1 MNSLFSANFMELVSA
16 ASLLALTLCAYFA
29 GLWAF
34 QKARHFSL
42 LHPLMSSCLLIAALL
57 YSVDID
63 YTHYQQAN
71 SAFYWLLGP
80 ATVALAIPLNREFER
95 IRALAQPLLFT
106 LLFGA
111 IAAPLCA
118 VTLAYLFGAEPL
130 TLLSLT
136 PKSVTTPIALGIAQ
150 EIGALGELSA
160 GVVIFTGVV
169 GAIAGPKL
177 LSLLGVKDERL
188 QGFTLGINA
197 HGVGTARAFD
207 ISPLCGAFSSLALG
221 LTGVLTALTLPTLLL
236 WLVKIF

>member
-1 MNSLFSANFMELVSA
+1 MNGALISEPMDLLFSAG
-16 ASLLALTLCAYFA
+16 LLALTLCAYFA

-42 LHPLMSSCLLIAALL
+42 LHPLVSSCLLIAALL
-57 YSVDID
+57 YSFDID
-63 YTHYQQAN
+63 YARYQRAN
-71 SAFYWLLGP
+71 SIFYWLLGP
-80 ATVALAIPLNREFER
+80 ATVALAIPLDREFAR
-95 IRALAQPLLFT
+95 IRALAQPLLLT

-118 VTLAYLFGAEPL
+118 VTLASLFGADPL

-136 PKSVTTPIALGIAQ
+136 PKSVTTPIALGIAK
-150 EIGALGELSA
+150 EIGALGELTA

-169 GAIAGPKL
+169 GAIAGPRL
-177 LSLLGVKDERL
+177 LSLIGVNDERL

-236 WLVKIF
+236 WLAKIL

>member
-1 MNSLFSANFMELVSA
+1 M
-16 ASLLALTLCAYFA
+16 LTLCAYFA

-42 LHPLMSSCLLIAALL
+42 LHPLVSSCLLIAALL
-57 YSVDID
+57 YSLDID
-63 YTHYQQAN
+63 YTRYQRAN
-71 SAFYWLLGP
+71 NVFYWLLGP

-95 IRALAQPLLFT
+95 IRALTQPLLLT

-136 PKSVTTPIALGIAQ
+136 PKSVTTPIALGIAK
-150 EIGALGELSA
+150 EIGGLEELTA

-169 GAIAGPKL
+169 GAIAGPRL

-221 LTGVLTALTLPTLLL
+221 LTGVLTALTLPTLLI
-236 WLVKIF
+236 WLSKIF

>member
-1 MNSLFSANFMELVSA
+1 MTDPLSNEPMELLFSAGLV
-16 ASLLALTLCAYFA
+16 ALTLCAYCA

-42 LHPLMSSCLLIAALL
+42 LHPLVSSCLLIAVLL
-57 YSVDID
+57 YSFDID
-63 YTHYQQAN
+63 YSRYQRAN
-71 SAFYWLLGP
+71 SVFYWLLGP
-80 ATVALAIPLNREFER
+80 ATVALAIPLNREFKR
-95 IRALAQPLLFT
+95 IRALIQPLLLT

-111 IAAPLCA
+111 IVSPLCA

-136 PKSVTTPIALGIAQ
+136 PKSVTTPIALGIAR
-150 EIGALGELSA
+150 EIGALGELTA

-169 GAIAGPKL
+169 GAIVGPA
-177 LSLLGVKDERL
+177 LLGMLGIKDERL

-207 ISPLCGAFSSLALG
+207 IGPLCGAFSSLALG
-221 LTGVLTALTLPTLLL
+221 LTGVLTALTLPTLLVYL
-236 WLVKIF
+236 EKIL

>member
-1 MNSLFSANFMELVSA
+1 MNSLFNISFMELFFA
-16 ASLLALTLCAYFA
+16 TSLLALTLCAYFA

-57 YSVDID
+57 YSFDID
-63 YTHYQQAN
+63 YSRYQQAN

-95 IRALAQPLLFT
+95 IRALVQPLLIT
-106 LLFGA
+106 LFFGA

-136 PKSVTTPIALGIAQ
+136 PKSVTTPIALGIAK

-177 LSLLGVKDERL
+177 LSLLGVNDERL

-236 WLVKIF
+236 WLAKAF

>member
-1 MNSLFSANFMELVSA
+1 MNLFNADLMELFIA
-16 ASLLALTLCAYFA
+16 ASLLVLTLCAYFT

-34 QKARHFSL
+34 QKAQHFSL

-57 YSVDID
+57 YSFDID
-63 YTHYQQAN
+63 YTRYQQAN

-80 ATVALAIPLNREFER
+80 ATIALAIPLNREFER
-95 IRALAQPLLFT
+95 IRALAQPLLMT

-136 PKSVTTPIALGIAQ
+136 PKSVTTPIALGIAK

-177 LSLLGVKDERL
+177 LSLIGVKDERL

-236 WLVKIF
+236 WLEKAF

>member
-1 MNSLFSANFMELVSA
+1 MNSLFNISFMELFIA

-57 YSVDID
+57 YSFDID

-71 SAFYWLLGP
+71 SVFYWLLGP
-80 ATVALAIPLNREFER
+80 ATVALAIPLDREFAR
-95 IRALAQPLLFT
+95 IRALAQPLLLT

-118 VTLAYLFGAEPL
+118 VTLAFLFGADPL

-136 PKSVTTPIALGIAQ
+136 PKSVTTPIALGIAT
-150 EIGALGELSA
+150 EIGALGELTA

-177 LSLLGVKDERL
+177 LTLLGVKDERL

-221 LTGVLTALTLPTLLL
+221 LTGVLTALILPTLLL
-236 WLVKIF
+236 WLAKIF

>member
-1 MNSLFSANFMELVSA
+1 MNSLFNISFMELFIA

-57 YSVDID
+57 YSFDID

-71 SAFYWLLGP
+71 SVFYWLLGP
-80 ATVALAIPLNREFER
+80 ATVALAIPLDREFAR
-95 IRALAQPLLFT
+95 IRALAQPLLLT

-111 IAAPLCA
+111 IAAPLYA
-118 VTLAYLFGAEPL
+118 VTLAFLFGADPL

-136 PKSVTTPIALGIAQ
+136 PKSVTTPIALGIAT
-150 EIGALGELSA
+150 EIGALGELTA

-177 LSLLGVKDERL
+177 LTLLGVKDERL

-236 WLVKIF
+236 WLAKAF

>member
-1 MNSLFSANFMELVSA
+1 MNSLFNINLMELLFA
-16 ASLLALTLCAYFA
+16 ASLLVLTLCAYFA

-57 YSVDID
+57 YSFDID
-63 YTHYQQAN
+63 YTRYQQAN

-95 IRALAQPLLFT
+95 IRALAQPLLLT

-177 LSLLGVKDERL
+177 LSLLGVNDERL

-236 WLVKIF
+236 WLAKAF

>member
-1 MNSLFSANFMELVSA
+1 MSEVSISEPMDLLFS
-16 ASLLALTLCAYFA
+16 ASLLALTLIAYFA

-42 LHPLMSSCLLIAALL
+42 LHPLASSCLLIAALL

-63 YTHYQQAN
+63 YARYQRAN
-71 SAFYWLLGP
+71 NVFYWLLGP
-80 ATVALAIPLNREFER
+80 ATVALAIPLNREFNR
-95 IRALAQPLLFT
+95 IRALAQPLLLT
-106 LLFGA
+106 LLFGS
-111 IAAPLCA
+111 IVAPLCA
-118 VTLAYLFGAEPL
+118 LTLASIFGADPL

-136 PKSVTTPIALGIAQ
+136 PKSVTTPIALSIAN
-150 EIGALGELSA
+150 EIGALGELTA
-160 GVVIFTGVV
+160 GVVIFTGVI
-169 GAIAGPKL
+169 GAIAGPRL
-177 LSLLGVKDERL
+177 LSLLGVNDERL

-236 WLVKIF
+236 WLSKIL